1 MEMKA
6 FLRANWDRVAACAL
20 IVLGA
25 LALVLGWLG
34 VSRTGLAAEQNPYL
48 ISGGLAGIAF
58 VAIGCTMWLSSDL
71 QDEWRRLDALEEH
84 LSTLRS
90 MQVSARVDGNASV
103 SHGISAG
110 VTHSSRSFSGHAV
123 SVPPT
128 TFARYTMITGAPGY
142 EYTLCRPVSS
152 TFSPVSSKVSRMA
165 ASVTLSPKSTKPPGK
180 VHSPRPGLMERRVR
194 RMRPSCSGM
203 VPATTFGLR

>member
-48 ISGGLAGIAF
+48 ISGGLAGIAL

-71 QDEWRRLDALEEH
+71 QDEWRRLDALEER
-84 LSTLRS
+84 LGQLGEQADPTETTE
-90 MQVSARVDGNASV
+90 AAPDGD
-103 SHGISAG
+103 G
-110 VTHSSRSFSGHAV
+110 
-123 SVPPT
+123 
-128 TFARYTMITGAPGY
+128 
-142 EYTLCRPVSS
+142 
-152 TFSPVSSKVSRMA
+152 
-165 ASVTLSPKSTKPPGK
+165 
-180 VHSPRPGLMERRVR
+180 
-194 RMRPSCSGM
+194 
-203 VPATTFGLR
+203 PATTRPNGRRPRTRKTDDAGVA